1 MKEKIQ
7 KECYRQIRSAL
18 QTGLNVESKLEI
30 INTLAVE
37 VVTYSFNIISWNF
50 ADIRR
55 IDRKVRKLLASNR
68 MHSPKAD
75 VNRIYVPKREMRRGI
90 INLEICFKTTTIGG
104 KKQLKRAE
112 SLN

>member
-37 VVTYSFNIISWNF
+37 VVTYSCNIISWNF
-50 ADIRR
+50 EDIRR
-55 IDRKVRKLLASNR
+55 MDRKVRKLLASNR
-68 MHSPKAD
+68 MHPPKGD
-75 VNRIYVPKREMRRGI
+75 VNRIYVPKRERRRGSR
-90 INLEICFKTTTIGG
+90 NLEICFKTTTI
-104 KKQLKRAE
+104 
-112 SLN
+112 